1 MILLE
6 FKKLNGKGVHWINP
20 DNISSVATGTDKE
33 GNDYTVLHMN
43 SQSEP
48 KIFIKEKP
56 AELNKIFKKYQKK
69 EYKIEEV

>member
-6 FKKLNGKGVHWINP
+6 FQKLSGKGSHWINP
-20 DNISSVATGTDKE
+20 DNISSVASGKDKD
-33 GNDYTVLHMN
+33 GKDYTVLHMN

-56 AELNKIFKKYQKK
+56 EELNKIFKKYQKK
-69 EYKIEEV
+69 QFKIEEV